1 VIRVLAAGIDSL
13 YLSVRGELRDGVL
26 QVFDTM
32 RSFPLNE
39 DEPVP
44 FHFRD
49 EEGGFLLR
57 QHGWRSYKTWLSSP
71 RYELMLGG
79 PKALPA
85 AYVQLHSAFIHTV
98 GVGEAIAEV
107 VDVLGAHF
115 FSGPVVLTPSRVD
128 LYADTQG
135 WAPRPEQFEHFVCR
149 GVKRRLF
156 GQPSERHASGRRL
169 AGMTFGKGA
178 VVARLYD
185 KTLELSQRGQT
196 WPSAIWQD
204 HDPALPVWRVEFQ
217 FRRDALRSFGL
228 SSVGDVL
235 HARQALWEYGTR
247 WLSLRSPT
255 RAVRRSNWPEVPEW
269 VEFRSVQLGE
279 PCNALVRERIRQA
292 TERRLLSGWVG
303 YTTSLAALGQETEI
317 HAALRRV
324 EPAAVRYLTERD
336 VVFAELV
343 EQKRRRLAID
353 RQRQSSQLRAGR
365 PT

>member
-1 VIRVLAAGIDSL
+1 MIRVLAAGIDSL

-39 DEPVP
+39 DEPIP

-49 EEGGFLLR
+49 DEGTGGFLLR
-57 QHGWRSYKTWLSSP
+57 THGWRGFKTWLSSP
-71 RYELMLGG
+71 RYELMFGG

-98 GVGEAIAEV
+98 GIGEAIAEV
-107 VDVLGAHF
+107 VDVLRAHF
-115 FSGPVVLTPSRVD
+115 IPHPTLTVSRVD

-135 WAPRPEQFEHFVCR
+135 WKPQPEQFEHFVCR

-156 GQPSERHASGRRL
+156 EQPCERHAHGRRL

-204 HDPALPVWRVEFQ
+204 HNPAVPVWRVEFQ
-217 FRRDALRSFGL
+217 FRRDALHSFGL

-235 HARQALWEYGTR
+235 HQAQALWEYGTC
-247 WLSLRSPT
+247 WLSLRTPT
-255 RAVRRSNWPEVPEW
+255 RAVRRSNWPEVAAW
-269 VEFRSVQLGE
+269 VELRGAQLGE

-292 TERRLLSGWVG
+292 TERRLLAGWVG

-317 HAALRRV
+317 HATLRRV
-324 EPAAVRYLTERD
+324 EPAAVRYLSERG

-343 EQKRRRLAID
+343 EQKR
-353 RQRQSSQLRAGR
+353 QRQLDARRHLVRVGQQ
-365 PT
+365 